1 MIDTI
6 IPVILSI
13 LPAILSIFSLVAVF
27 IGALVSIRSVKKR
40 REIEV
45 QLFNEIINQQIK
57 QTKSNRKKELENS
70 VNEIENE
77 LKRRVDIL
85 NKMQKDLEAVSEN
98 KYYFDKA
105 KFLRNVKYGE
115 YLLEIN
121 EAVNNIDNKNKHLLN
136 NALNQ
141 SSEIGKVRY
150 LGRITKEALEKT
162 VG

>member
-1 MIDTI
+1 
-6 IPVILSI
+6 
-13 LPAILSIFSLVAVF
+13 A
-27 IGALVSIRSVKKR
+27 
-40 REIEV
+40 
-45 QLFNEIINQQIK
+45 
-57 QTKSNRKKELENS
+57 
-70 VNEIENE
+70 
-77 LKRRVDIL
+77 
-85 NKMQKDLEAVSEN
+85 
-98 KYYFDKA
+98 KY
-105 KFLRNVKYGE
+105 LRNVKYGE